1 MAKGL
6 LPKAID
12 IRKKRGKTIQ
22 DKINEATGQKKTA
35 GRRAPAKR
43 KTVTRKR
50 RA

>member
-12 IRKKRGKTIQ
+12 IRKKRAKTIR
-22 DKINEATGQKKTA
+22 DRVNEATGQKKVS
-35 GRRAPAKR
+35 RRAPAKR
-43 KTVTRKR
+43 KATRKR